1 MYAIDEALLL
11 TADPTEDAV
20 IELNM
25 RSNEGGI
32 YGSEE
37 AVWDEIVDR
46 SERNKSHA
54 RGVLHAYE
62 RGWVVASASKTATT
76 KERLRAQ
83 ADRAEAWIEFAKARA
98 S

>member
-25 RSNEGGI
+25 RSKEGGI
-32 YGSEE
+32 YSSEE
-37 AVWDEIVDR
+37 AVWDEILDR
-46 SERNKSHA
+46 SEGNKSHA
-54 RGVLHAYE
+54 MGVLHAYE
-62 RGWVVASASKTATT
+62 RGWVVASVSKTANAM
-76 KERLRAQ
+76 ERLQAQ
-83 ADRAEAWIEFAKARA
+83 ADRAEAWIVFAKARA